1 MLNMISVYE
10 SIRDLLDEIEE
21 EYYSIEDEENEEIR
35 EDRTENLDELKTA
48 LDVVISEMDAYEL
61 REEEIQEDREE
72 NEK

>member
-1 MLNMISVYE
+1 MLNMVSVYE
-10 SIRDLLDEIEE
+10 SIRELLDEIEE

-72 NEK
+72 SER